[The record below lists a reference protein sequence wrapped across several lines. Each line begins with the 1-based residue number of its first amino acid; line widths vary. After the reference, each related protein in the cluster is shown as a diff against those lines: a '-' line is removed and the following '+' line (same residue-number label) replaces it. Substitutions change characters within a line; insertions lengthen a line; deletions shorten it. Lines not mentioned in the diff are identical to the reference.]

1 MTMELITPALTILLL
16 AALYAAY
23 RLNRRLNAL
32 RSNCSVRNERGHL
45 IRYANASPEL
55 RARVEGI
62 D

>member
-1 MTMELITPALTILLL
+1 MPLLAPALTILLL

-32 RSNCSVRNERGHL
+32 R
-45 IRYANASPEL
+45 
-55 RARVEGI
+55 ARVEGI